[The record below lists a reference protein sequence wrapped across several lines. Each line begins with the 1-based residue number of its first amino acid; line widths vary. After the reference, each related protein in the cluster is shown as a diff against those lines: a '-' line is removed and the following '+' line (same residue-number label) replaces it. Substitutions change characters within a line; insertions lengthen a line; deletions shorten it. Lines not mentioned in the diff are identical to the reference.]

1 MDSPGDGSAMT
12 EKSEAPVL
20 ILYSDLDG
28 TLLDENTYSFDAAR
42 PALERIRSRPVVL
55 VLCTSKT
62 RAEVEVV
69 QQRLEI
75 YHPFIIENGGAIYL
89 PAGDARQPWWD
100 GIPVADWLK
109 VSLGVPHRSLIRR
122 LRDIQRTTGLKLTGF
137 QDMSPRAVASACGLS
152 VAEARR
158 AKRREFDEPF
168 SVTPDTPGARRA
180 VEEEARRLGLTVS
193 SGGRFLHLSGGSDKG
208 RAVAVLDH
216 LLRRRFGPILTAG
229 LGDSPNDLPML
240 RAVGRAVIVRRP
252 DGGCHPELVREL
264 PAARQAPGIGPDGW
278 NQAVLGLLE
287 EWASAGWSDKPVWES
302 QDAR

>member
-1 MDSPGDGSAMT
+1 MT
-12 EKSEAPVL
+12 ENRSVPVL
-20 ILYSDLDG
+20 VLYSDLDG
-28 TLLDENTYSFDAAR
+28 TLLDKSTYSFDAAR
-42 PALERIRSRPVVL
+42 PALERIRGRPVVL

-69 QQRLEI
+69 QQQLAI
-75 YHPFIIENGGAIYL
+75 YHPFIIENGGAVYL

-100 GIPVADWLK
+100 GIPVTDWLK
-109 VSLGVPHRSLIRR
+109 VSLGVPHRSLIPR

-168 SVTPDTPGARRA
+168 TVTPDTSGTRRA

-193 SGGRFLHLSGGSDKG
+193 TGGRFLHLSGGSDKG

-216 LLRRRFGPILTAG
+216 LLQRRFGPLLTAG

-240 RAVGRAVIVRRP
+240 RVVGRPVIVQRP

-264 PAARQAPGIGPDGW
+264 PAALQAPGIGPDGW
-278 NQAVLGLLE
+278 NRAVLGLMEELE
-287 EWASAGWSDKPVWES
+287 SAGRPDTPVWES